1 MLGEFDCVRMIG
13 SDKVVSMSSSADL
26 PHDDQVAPKVAG
38 RDQWPVAVT

>member
-26 PHDDQVAPKVAG
+26 RHDDPGSAQVETTG
-38 RDQWPVAVT
+38 QWP